1 MPERVI
7 LAVDP
12 GSHKCGVAVVDSSR
26 RVRMRGVVE
35 TGELV
40 DCVRELLEAH
50 AITEIAVGD
59 RTGSRRVREQ
69 LWALAGGRP
78 VVPVDEH
85 LSTLEARRRYFQ
97 ENPPRGLRRLI
108 PLGLQVPP
116 CPIDDLVAVLLA
128 ERCLAASER
137 AQNQG

>member
-35 TGELV
+35 TERLG
-40 DCVRELLEAH
+40 DRIRELLEAH
-50 AITEIAVGD
+50 AVTEIAVGD
-59 RTGSRRVREQ
+59 RTASRRVRAQ
-69 LWALAGGRP
+69 LSALAGGRP

-85 LSTLEARRRYFQ
+85 LSTLEARQRYFQ

-128 ERCLAASER
+128 ERCLAAGEP
-137 AQNQG
+137 AQNWG